1 MNTQSIFPIGPE
13 DKKNLERG
21 EDAPI
26 PAPNRP
32 PNSRKNFPQMMKEE
46 NNKST
51 PILAHTP
58 PSTEPHE
65 LTSPFPFKSKP
76 KNPPPKTSE
85 NPFEKKTEAFS
96 QDLSLPISPN
106 PASPNPTSHKARI
119 PIEMAAINAFLKKDQ
134 ETQAQQ
140 PQIPNTTHFPP
151 IPKQKETP
159 PTLDTTHTTQFP
171 KQTSEK
177 QHLHLPAPQLNS
189 NMQAQTQENRN
200 IQPQTQ
206 ENRNIQP
213 QTLAHKEI
221 PAYTQEHALQNSKK
235 QRQILE
241 ETLHKERRPPKI
253 SQNTPYENT
262 NKNHSQS
269 SQQRTEKTRPDGS
282 ETQEIATETT
292 YNGEIEPLL
301 TTHSNSRAEALQK
314 LVNQLIDKLYNIRQ
328 TNGRIDTT
336 ITLKGIQLFE
346 GATVTITEFDTSAG
360 ELNLS
365 FENLSSDARS
375 FLEQNASELRQK
387 LEDNGHIVHQI
398 QTTEQSNEHISKS
411 EQQNPFK
418 EQQEEQ
424 EKQEQEQVAEED
436 EENETQK
443 G

>member
-46 NNKST
+46 NNEST

-58 PSTEPHE
+58 HSTEPHE
-65 LTSPFPFKSKP
+65 PTSPFPFNPKP
-76 KNPPPKTSE
+76 KNLPPKTSE

-200 IQPQTQ
+200 IQPQT
-206 ENRNIQP
+206 
-213 QTLAHKEI
+213 LAHKEV
-221 PAYTQEHALQNSKK
+221 PAYTQERALQSSKK

-241 ETLHKERRPPKI
+241 DTLYKEK
-253 SQNTPYENT
+253 
-262 NKNHSQS
+262 
-269 SQQRTEKTRPDGS
+269 RTQKT
-282 ETQEIATETT
+282 
-292 YNGEIEPLL
+292 
-301 TTHSNSRAEALQK
+301 
-314 LVNQLIDKLYNIRQ
+314 
-328 TNGRIDTT
+328 
-336 ITLKGIQLFE
+336 
-346 GATVTITEFDTSAG
+346 
-360 ELNLS
+360 
-365 FENLSSDARS
+365 
-375 FLEQNASELRQK
+375 
-387 LEDNGHIVHQI
+387 
-398 QTTEQSNEHISKS
+398 SKS
-411 EQQNPFK
+411 
-418 EQQEEQ
+418 
-424 EKQEQEQVAEED
+424 ASY
-436 EENETQK
+436 
-443 G
+443 